1 MDANRTV
8 EPTADVRERA
18 SRVKLVLLDVD
29 GVLTDGRITLSADG
43 EESKSFHVRDGHGI
57 RMGQRGGLLFGFIS
71 GRESR
76 VVRIRAEEL
85 YVTEVHQGVPD
96 KLVPYDDIRG
106 RLRLDDSA
114 ICFVGDDLV
123 DAPVMRRAGF
133 AAAPADAHTDVLA
146 LAHWVTP
153 SAGGR
158 GAVRDVVDV
167 ILRATGRWDDVTAR
181 HRK

>member
-1 MDANRTV
+1 MTIDL
-8 EPTADVRERA
+8 PPGVRERA
-18 SRVKLVLLDVD
+18 SRIQLVLLDVD
-29 GVLTDGRITLSADG
+29 GVLTDGSIQLSASG
-43 EESKSFHVRDGHGI
+43 EETKSFHVRDGHGI

-76 VVRIRAEEL
+76 VVSLRAEEL

-96 KLVPYDDIRG
+96 KLVPYDDIKG
-106 RLRLDDSA
+106 RLKLDDA
-114 ICFVGDDLV
+114 AVCFVGDDLV

-133 AAAPADAHTDVLA
+133 AVAPADAHAEVRE

-153 SAGGR
+153 SPGGR
-158 GAVRDVVDV
+158 GAVREVVDA
-167 ILRATGRWDDVTAR
+167 ILHATNRWADVTAR

>member
-1 MDANRTV
+1 MGI
-8 EPTADVRERA
+8 ELTADVRERA

-76 VVRIRAEEL
+76 VVSLRAEEL
-85 YVTEVHQGVPD
+85 YVTEVHQGIPD
-96 KLVPYDDIRG
+96 KLVPYDDIRS
-106 RLRLDDSA
+106 RLRLDESA
-114 ICFVGDDLV
+114 VCFVGDDLV
-123 DAPVMRRAGF
+123 DAPVMRRVGLAV
-133 AAAPADAHTDVLA
+133 APADAHVA
-146 LAHWVTP
+146 IRELAHWVTP

-158 GAVRDVVDV
+158 GAVREVVDA
-167 ILRATGRWDDVTAR
+167 LLHATGRWDDVTAR